1 MNEIDFFSNMV
12 AMHVYAFGTL
22 ALIAL
27 QIEIVAF
34 AQKRMPQRLPAS
46 IVRRAL

>member
-1 MNEIDFFSNMV
+1 MNEIDFFNNPV
-12 AMHVYAFGTL
+12 AMHVYALGAL

-27 QIEIVAF
+27 QIEIVSF
-34 AQKRMPQRLPAS
+34 AQKRIPKRLPAS